1 MDIPASVFNED
12 WLLVTSFLFFIV
24 LGRALRHAKWTYV
37 REHSHV
43 YLGAI
48 VFASVIWLLRAGIGT
63 TLNFHLLGM
72 TVMTLMFGWRLALLA
87 ATVIVSIAFWR
98 LDAGLLAIPL
108 NTLVMGGI
116 PILITHQLLRW
127 SQQHLPT
134 NIFIFIFVNGF
145 VAAILSSVAVVL
157 TGSLLLW
164 WTDTFTAHYLQTY
177 YLPFIPLIMFPEGI
191 INGMLVAIAVV
202 YMPQWIP
209 AFDDARYLRKI
220 DDDKPH

>member
-1 MDIPASVFNED
+1 M
-12 WLLVTSFLFFIV
+12 
-24 LGRALRHAKWTYV
+24 
-37 REHSHV
+37 REHTHI

-48 VFASVIWLLRAGIGT
+48 LFASIIWILRVGIGT

-145 VAAILSSVAVVL
+145 LAAILSSVAVVL

-164 WTDTFTAHYLQTY
+164 WTDTFTAQYLQSY
-177 YLPFIPLIMFPEGI
+177 YLPFIPLLMFPEGI
-191 INGMLVAIAVV
+191 CWWRLRWCMCRNAFPHLMMPVTCAKLTTINHVK
-202 YMPQWIP
+202 
-209 AFDDARYLRKI
+209 RC
-220 DDDKPH
+220 